1 MHLNSRL
8 ITILLTIIFSLPAS
22 AITRSSLVSYAS
34 SLQGLKKA
42 ALKTAVYNI
51 IKDPSVLAYGSG
63 YNATWWGF
71 YQTDRIPETNEC
83 VNRYS
88 STKYYFSESEPYN
101 SINGMNIEH
110 SFPKSWWGGS
120 KNRAYKDLYN
130 LYPSDA
136 SANTDKSNYPMGVVT
151 KVTSGGDGYDKVGT
165 GTIDG
170 VAGRNC
176 WEPGD
181 QYKGDFSRAY
191 MYMATCYQDLVW
203 SGKEGTQELEYGEW
217 PTLKQWAY
225 TLYLQWIED
234 DRVDELEIARNNA
247 VNGIQGNRNLFVD
260 YPYLAEYIWGD
271 SIDVAFD
278 PYTSITTAEDD
289 ARYTGEITI
298 AVRAPEFSP
307 AGGTY
312 TDEQIVSI
320 TCATANTSIYYTLDG
335 TKPTSSSTLYT
346 APITISESTTVK
358 AIAIDNQGNQSNVST
373 VNYIISSEYDPDPIS
388 GEIVF
393 YESFDECAG
402 KGGNDSIF
410 NGQVA
415 NATFKPDNE
424 GWTARDNKYYGADQ
438 CAKFGTG
445 SVVGV
450 TTTPTFT
457 INGETEFTFKAA
469 AWNQKDDGT
478 SLQLSVS
485 GNASLSETEFTM
497 LQGAWSTFTTTIT
510 GSGPI
515 SITFT
520 PGKRFFLDEV
530 CAYVP
535 ATIFLGDVNRDGS
548 VTIADV
554 TALVDIILG
563 KDATTPYT
571 YDHDAADVNQDDG
584 ITIAD
589 VTALV
594 DLILGKN

>member
-1 MHLNSRL
+1 MRLNSHL
-8 ITILLTIIFSLPAS
+8 IISLLTILLSLPAS

-34 SLQGLKKA
+34 SLSGKKKA
-42 ALKTAVYNI
+42 ELKTAVYNI
-51 IKDPSVLAYGSG
+51 IKEPSVLDYGSG
-63 YNATWWGF
+63 TNATWWGF
-71 YQTDRIPETNEC
+71 YQTDRIAETNEC
-83 VNRYS
+83 INRYS
-88 STKYYFSESEPYN
+88 SSKFYFSTSNPYN
-101 SINGMNIEH
+101 SISGMNIEH

-136 SANTDKSNYPMGVVT
+136 SANSDKSNYPMGVVT
-151 KVTSGGDGYDKVGT
+151 SVSHEEEGYDKVGK

-170 VAGRNC
+170 QSNQWC

-181 QYKGDFSRAY
+181 QYKGDFSRSY
-191 MYMATCYQDLVW
+191 MYMATSYQDLTW
-203 SGKEGTQELEYGEW
+203 QGTQGLQQLQNDTW

-225 TLYLQWIED
+225 TLYLQWIID
-234 DRVDELEIARNNA
+234 DPVDELEIARNNA
-247 VNGIQGNRNLFVD
+247 VNSIQGNRNLFVD

-271 SIDVAFD
+271 SIDVAFN

-312 TDEQIVSI
+312 AEEQTITI
-320 TCATANTSIYYTLDG
+320 TCATANVSIYYTLDG
-335 TKPTSSSTLYT
+335 TKPSSSSTLYT
-346 APITISESTTVK
+346 EPIIISETTTVK
-358 AIAIDNQGNQSNVST
+358 AVAIDNQGNQSNVST

-393 YESFDECAG
+393 YESFDECAEA
-402 KGGNDSIF
+402 GGNDGNFQTSS
-410 NGQVA
+410 NSESS
-415 NATFKPDNE
+415 FKPDNE
-424 GWTARDNKYYGADQ
+424 GWSSSKAFGALQ
-438 CAKFGTG
+438 CAKFGNSKTAG
-445 SVVGV
+445 SGVV
-450 TTTPTFT
+450 TTPTFT
-457 INGETEFTFKAA
+457 ITEPTVFTFKAA
-469 AWNQKDDGT
+469 AWVKDNS
-478 SLQLSVS
+478 SLSLTVS
-485 GNASLSETEFTM
+485 GDATLSETSFTM
-497 LQGAWSTFTTTIT
+497 NDSAWTTFTTTIT

-535 ATIFLGDVNRDGS
+535 ATLVLGDVNRDGS
-548 VTIADV
+548 ITIADV

-571 YDHDAADVNQDDG
+571 YDHDAADVNQDG
-584 ITIAD
+584 SITIAD

-594 DLILGKN
+594 DLILGK